1 MPWRPTGMCPLPLL
15 RIARA
20 YHNRCRRGERRRATG
35 KSSGSCPGYVID
47 HVEPLKRGGADAS
60 ANMQW
65 QTQRGAKL
73 KDRTE

>member
-1 MPWRPTGMCPLPLL
+1 
-15 RIARA
+15 
-20 YHNRCRRGERRRATG
+20 
-35 KSSGSCPGYVID
+35 VID